1 MSIAGVLLLVWAVL
15 RVRLVAAP
23 VTTGADW
30 RALVRHSAV
39 AALAFVLL
47 TAPVWSAAGALIHSG
62 DYVSQQYFW
71 RSAPRGVDLATVVAG
86 PPMHGV
92 TGRLTSA
99 LDEHLQIDRVE
110 QTAWLGLVVLVLVVM
125 ACRSMRELGADGR
138 RWLWV
143 LGLFAVWA
151 LGPSLSVG
159 GLDTG
164 VLLPQTLARYVPIV
178 ANARIPGRA
187 FVMVQLASSVL
198 VALFIGRREWSAGF
212 AAVLTA
218 AVVCE
223 SLAAPFPL
231 YRVPPGDAIDQR
243 LAVGGGGALIEL
255 PSGVRDGFGEYG
267 RFDSRALAHQI
278 AHARPLVGGFAAR
291 VPPRVT
297 VAYRGIPA
305 IAALFDLSA
314 GQGSAGA
321 LPADLGP
328 ALAAAGVSSVV
339 VNTDAVLVSRDAL
352 TSRGLRFRMADGQ
365 RELYDVMR

>member
-1 MSIAGVLLLVWAVL
+1 
-15 RVRLVAAP
+15 
-23 VTTGADW
+23 
-30 RALVRHSAV
+30 
-39 AALAFVLL
+39 
-47 TAPVWSAAGALIHSG
+47 
-62 DYVSQQYFW
+62 
-71 RSAPRGVDLATVVAG
+71 
-86 PPMHGV
+86 MHGI
-92 TGRLTSA
+92 TGRLTTA

-110 QTAWLGLVVLVLVVM
+110 QTAWPGLVVLVLLVL
-125 ACRSMRELGADGR
+125 ACRSMRLLGTDGR

-187 FVMVQLASSVL
+187 FVMVQLASSVV
-198 VALFIGRREWSAGF
+198 VALFIARREWSAGF

-218 AVVCE
+218 AIVCE
-223 SLAAPFPL
+223 SLTAPFPL

-243 LAVGGGGALIEL
+243 LAGGDGMVIEL

-267 RFDSRALAHQI
+267 RFDSRALAHQMV
-278 AHARPLVGGFAAR
+278 HARPLVGGFAAR
-291 VPPRVT
+291 VPPRVSA
-297 VAYRGIPA
+297 AYRGRPA

-314 GQGSAGA
+314 GEGSADA
-321 LPADLGP
+321 LPVDLGA

-339 VNTDAVLVSRDAL
+339 VNTDGVLVSRDAL
-352 TSRGLRFRMADGQ
+352 TSKGLRFVTADGQ
-365 RELYDVMR
+365 RELYDVIR